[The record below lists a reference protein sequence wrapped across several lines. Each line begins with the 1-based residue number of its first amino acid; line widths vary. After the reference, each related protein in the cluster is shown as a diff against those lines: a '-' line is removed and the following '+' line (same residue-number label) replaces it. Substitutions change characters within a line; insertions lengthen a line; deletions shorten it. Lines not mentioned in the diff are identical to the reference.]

1 MTTSYEQFMQDAL
14 AATKRDALDESE
26 ALLRQA
32 MAQAPAA
39 AMPHYLRATN
49 HAHAGRYELAE
60 ASYMACLTRAPDF
73 AIARFQLGL
82 LQATGGRPAIAHAS
96 WEPLLGLDDEHP
108 LKLFARG
115 LLALIGE
122 QWAQARALI
131 LDGIA
136 RNHDNEPLNDDMRGV
151 LARVEHAQAEAAL
164 AGAQDAAPADAH
176 FLIGAYRR
184 Q

>member
-1 MTTSYEQFMQDAL
+1 MTTYEQLMRDAL
-14 AATKRDALDESE
+14 AATRRDALDESE

-32 MAQAPAA
+32 LAIAPGAP
-39 AMPHYLRATN
+39 MPHYLRATN
-49 HAHAGRYELAE
+49 LAHSGLYELAE

-82 LQATGGRPAIAHAS
+82 LQVTGGRPVIAHAS
-96 WEPLLGLDDEHP
+96 WEPLLALADDHP
-108 LKLFARG
+108 LKLFVRG
-115 LLALIGE
+115 LLALLGE
-122 QWAQARALI
+122 QWAQARTLI
-131 LDGIA
+131 LGGID

-151 LARVEHAQAEAAL
+151 LARMDHAEAEAAL
-164 AGAQDAAPADAH
+164 AGAEVGGAADGH